1 MSVHHIHERVV
12 LSNLLYSAINIVQM
26 RPILLHQHTSLKCSP
41 GYAHPLRTQH
51 AQSRRSGPHTPLT
64 ALAISEISGRSFLS
78 GPIDGQF
85 RQALTL
91 YPTVFPLDADFE
103 VEISPLT
110 VPLQ

>member
-1 MSVHHIHERVV
+1 M
-12 LSNLLYSAINIVQM
+12 
-26 RPILLHQHTSLKCSP
+26 
-41 GYAHPLRTQH
+41 
-51 AQSRRSGPHTPLT
+51 QSRICPPIANAARPVAFHTARSGPHTPLT
-64 ALAISEISGRSFLS
+64 ALAISESSGRSFLL